1 MQKYFLTFILVLITF
16 TGLSQ
21 KSGEIYFSIGKYA
34 SSYRFF
40 KYYTGYVNANIGY
53 SRPFAEKL
61 YVSSEYNF
69 GFMHNKRTNN
79 NAYDNSLHIGI
90 SYDLYKNN
98 NFAIRG
104 FGGAGYQHL
113 YMQTAYD
120 FLKFN
125 EYLNGISTTASI
137 KFIFVGETGISVFF
151 KARSCYGF
159 MFKSD
164 FAPYPYYFRTW
175 FNSISAGF
183 IF

>member
-1 MQKYFLTFILVLITF
+1 MN
-16 TGLSQ
+16 G
-21 KSGEIYFSIGKYA
+21 
-34 SSYRFF
+34 
-40 KYYTGYVNANIGY
+40 NIGY
-53 SRPFAEKL
+53 SRPFTEKL
-61 YVSSEYNF
+61 FLTTGYNF

-90 SYDLYKNN
+90 SYSIYKND

-104 FGGAGYQHL
+104 FGGAGYQYI

-120 FLKFN
+120 FLEFN
-125 EYLNGISTTASI
+125 EYLNGISKAASL
-137 KFIFVGETGISVFF
+137 KFFVVGESGIRMFL

-159 MFKSD
+159 MFKTD

-175 FNSISAGF
+175 FNSLSVGF